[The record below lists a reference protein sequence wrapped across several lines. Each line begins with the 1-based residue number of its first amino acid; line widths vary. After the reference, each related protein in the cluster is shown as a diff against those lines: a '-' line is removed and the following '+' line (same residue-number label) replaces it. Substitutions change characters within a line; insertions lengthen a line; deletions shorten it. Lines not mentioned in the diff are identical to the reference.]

1 MINDLPEGY
10 SSKVGE
16 QGVRLSGGQRQRIGI
31 ARALY
36 YDPAVLVF
44 DEATSALD
52 SVTEKSVMEA
62 VHSLG
67 NKKTIIMI
75 AHRLSTVRQC
85 DKIFVMD
92 QGCLVGE
99 GTYDQLLEGNAKFQN
114 MIEFDKET

>member
-1 MINDLPEGY
+1 MT
-10 SSKVGE
+10 KVGE

-52 SVTEKSVMEA
+52 SVTEKAVMEA

-75 AHRLSTVRQC
+75 AHRLSTVHKC
-85 DKIFVMD
+85 DNIFLMD
-92 QGCLVGE
+92 HGNLVGE
-99 GTYDQLLEGNAKFQN
+99 GTYDQLLEGNAKFQT
-114 MIEFDKET
+114 MVKFDEQA